1 MSKPKLS
8 ESQEDYLKHIFLLSR
23 HEESV
28 STNDLSSHLN
38 VKPASVT
45 NMLKKLAKLQLITHE
60 PYYGVNLTDAGEKV
74 ALEIVRHHRLIELY
88 LAEVLGYEWHEVHD
102 EAERLEHII
111 SERFEERI
119 AEQLGHPTHDPHG
132 DPIPSVDLELPKS
145 VDQLPITECSPGE
158 VGVISRVISQDSD
171 FLNML
176 TRLGLV
182 LKSEIKVLENDAK
195 GTRVQI
201 GEEQYL
207 LPTETASF
215 ILVEPAKD

>member
-23 HEESV
+23 NEESV
-28 STNDLSSHLN
+28 STNDLSTHLN

-45 NMLKKLAKLQLITHE
+45 NMLKKLANLQLVTHE
-60 PYYGVNLTDAGEKV
+60 PYYGVTLTDAGEKV
-74 ALEIVRHHRLIELY
+74 ALEIIRHHRLIELY
-88 LAEVLGYEWHEVHD
+88 LSEVLGYEWHEVHD

-132 DPIPSVDLELPKS
+132 DPIPSVDLELPQS
-145 VDQLPITECSPGE
+145 VNQLPITECNPGE
-158 VGVISRVISQDSD
+158 VGIISRVISQDGD

-176 TRLGLV
+176 THLGLV
-182 LKSEIKVLENDAK
+182 LKSEIKILENDAR

-201 GEEQYL
+201 GDEQYL

-215 ILVEPAKD
+215 ILVEPAKG

>member
-45 NMLKKLAKLQLITHE
+45 NMLKKLAKLQLVTHE

-145 VDQLPITECSPGE
+145 VDQLPITECNPGE

-182 LKSEIKVLENDAK
+182 LKSEIKILENDAK

-201 GEEQYL
+201 GDQQYL

-215 ILVEPAKD
+215 ILVEPAKH

>member
-1 MSKPKLS
+1 MPKPKLS

-23 HEESV
+23 KGNSV
-28 STNDLSSHLN
+28 STNDLSSHLD

-45 NMLKKLAKLQLITHE
+45 NMLKKLAKLHLVTHE
-60 PYYGVNLTDAGEKV
+60 PYYGVKLTEAGEKV

-132 DPIPSVDLELPKS
+132 DPIPSVDLVLPDS
-145 VDQLPITECSPGE
+145 VDQVPITDCKPGE
-158 VGVISRVISQDSD
+158 TGVISRVISQDSD

-176 TRLGLV
+176 TRLGLT
-182 LKSEIKVLENDAK
+182 LKTKVKVLDNDSK
-195 GTRVQI
+195 GVRVQT

-207 LPTETASF
+207 IPNETASY
-215 ILVEPAKD
+215 ILLEPVE

>member
-1 MSKPKLS
+1 MPKPKLS

-23 HEESV
+23 QEDSV
-28 STNDLSSHLN
+28 STNDLSAHLG

-45 NMLKKLAKLQLITHE
+45 NMLKKLAKLQLVTHE
-60 PYYGVNLTDAGEKV
+60 PYYGVKLTDAGEKV
-74 ALEIVRHHRLIELY
+74 ALEVVRHHRLIELY

-145 VDQLPITECSPGE
+145 VDQLPITECKPGE

-182 LKSEIKVLENDAK
+182 LRTKIKVLENDAK

-201 GEEQYL
+201 GDEQYL
-207 LPTETASF
+207 LPTETGSF
-215 ILVEPAKD
+215 ILVEPAKE